1 MNTKKYWESPK
12 VSEIKLDNEISI
24 LMTSP
29 PGDPFKS
36 ASNDSHDNANT
47 DPYA

>member
-1 MNTKKYWESPK
+1 MKKQWQEPK
-12 VSEIKLDNEISI
+12 VNEIKLDNEISI

-36 ASNDSHDNANT
+36 ASNESNDAANT